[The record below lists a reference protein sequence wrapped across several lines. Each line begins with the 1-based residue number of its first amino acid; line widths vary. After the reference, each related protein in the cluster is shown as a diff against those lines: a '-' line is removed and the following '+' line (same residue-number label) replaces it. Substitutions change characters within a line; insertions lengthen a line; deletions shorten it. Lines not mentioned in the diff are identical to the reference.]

1 MGEAAKV
8 QGFPANRQDTIAAFL
23 AGCRSEETR
32 NAYRR
37 DLAEFGSFLGKAI
50 DEASRLDVEAW
61 ISTLRDA
68 DKSPA
73 TVGRK
78 VSAVRSYLRLLV
90 DEGTLARNPANHA
103 RTPTVSSESTTPGLS
118 KDEAR
123 AMLAAC
129 DDSTVG
135 RRDRALLA
143 LLLYQALRVSE
154 AVGARVEDLG
164 DDSGYPVLRVHGKG
178 GKVVRVPLAPAT
190 VAALRAW
197 LEAAEFEDGA
207 ILRSVKKGGRVDGAL
222 SRSGAFRRIRFLAKR
237 ASIEKKISPHSL
249 RHTAITLALD
259 SGVSL
264 RHVQDFARH
273 ADPRTTRR
281 YDLRRNSL
289 NNPSGAA
296 VVAAIED

>member
-1 MGEAAKV
+1 MGAAATV
-8 QGFPANRQDTIAAFL
+8 RGFPAERQDTIAAFL
-23 AGCRSEETR
+23 AGCRSEETC

-37 DLAEFGSFLGKAI
+37 DLAEFAAFLGKAI
-50 DEASRLDVEAW
+50 EEASRLDVEAW
-61 ISTLRDA
+61 VSTLHDSGKA
-68 DKSPA
+68 PS
-73 TVGRK
+73 TINRK

-90 DEGTLARNPANHA
+90 DEGTLPRNPADHA
-103 RTPTVSSESTTPGLS
+103 RTPSVSAESSTPGLS
-118 KDEAR
+118 KEEAR
-123 AMLAAC
+123 SLVDAC

-154 AVGARVEDLG
+154 AVGAELEDLG

-197 LEAAEFEDGA
+197 LEAAELEDGA

-237 ASIEKKISPHSL
+237 AGIEKKISPHSL

>member
-8 QGFPANRQDTIAAFL
+8 HGFPAERQDTVSAFL
-23 AGCRSEETR
+23 AGCRSDETR

-37 DLAEFGSFLGKAI
+37 DLADFDAFLGKAI
-50 DEASRLDVEAW
+50 EEASRLDVEAW

-68 DKSPA
+68 GMATA
-73 TVGRK
+73 TVNRK
-78 VSAVRSYLRLLV
+78 VSAVRSYLRLLL
-90 DEGTLARNPANHA
+90 DEGIIARNPANNA

-118 KDEAR
+118 KEEAR
-123 AMLAAC
+123 TLVEAC

-143 LLLYQALRVSE
+143 LLLFQALRVSE
-154 AVGARVEDLG
+154 AIGASVEDLG
-164 DDSGYPVLRVHGKG
+164 DDSGYPVLRVNGKG
-178 GKVVRVPLAPAT
+178 GKVVRVPLAPTT
-190 VAALRAW
+190 VVALRTW
-197 LEAAEFEDGA
+197 LSVAELEDGA

-237 ASIEKKISPHSL
+237 AGIEKKISPHSL

-259 SGVSL
+259 GGVSL

-289 NNPSGAA
+289 NNPSGA
-296 VVAAIED
+296 VVAAAIED

>member
-1 MGEAAKV
+1 MGEAATV
-8 QGFPANRQDTIAAFL
+8 RGFPAERQDTVSAFL
-23 AGCRSEETR
+23 AGCRSDETR

-37 DLAEFGSFLGKAI
+37 DLADFDAFLGKAI
-50 DEASRLDVEAW
+50 EEASRLDVEAW

-68 DKSPA
+68 GMAPA
-73 TVGRK
+73 TVNRK
-78 VSAVRSYLRLLV
+78 VSAVRSYLRLLL
-90 DEGTLARNPANHA
+90 DEGIIARNPANHA
-103 RTPTVSSESTTPGLS
+103 RTPTVAAESSTPGLS
-118 KDEAR
+118 KEEAR

-143 LLLYQALRVSE
+143 LLLFQALRVSE
-154 AVGARVEDLG
+154 AVGASVEDLG
-164 DDSGYPVLRVHGKG
+164 DDSGYPVLRVNGKG
-178 GKVVRVPLAPAT
+178 GKVVRVPLTPAT
-190 VAALRAW
+190 VATLRKW
-197 LEAAEFEDGA
+197 LETAELEDGA
-207 ILRSVKKGGRVDGAL
+207 LLRSVKKGGRVDGAL

-237 ASIEKKISPHSL
+237 AGIEKKISPHSL

-259 SGVSL
+259 GGVSL

>member
-8 QGFPANRQDTIAAFL
+8 HGFPAERQDTVSAFL
-23 AGCRSEETR
+23 AGCRSDETR

-37 DLAEFGSFLGKAI
+37 DLADFDAFLGKAI
-50 DEASRLDVEAW
+50 EEASRLDVEAW

-68 DKSPA
+68 GMAPA
-73 TVGRK
+73 TVNRK
-78 VSAVRSYLRLLV
+78 VSAVRSYLRLLL
-90 DEGTLARNPANHA
+90 DEGIIARNPANNA

-118 KDEAR
+118 KEEAR
-123 AMLAAC
+123 TLVEAC

-143 LLLYQALRVSE
+143 LLLFQALRVSE
-154 AVGARVEDLG
+154 AIGASVEDLG
-164 DDSGYPVLRVHGKG
+164 DDSGYPVLRVNGKG
-178 GKVVRVPLAPAT
+178 GKVVRVPLAPTT
-190 VAALRAW
+190 VVALRTW
-197 LEAAEFEDGA
+197 LSVAELEDGA

-237 ASIEKKISPHSL
+237 AGIEKKISPHSL

-259 SGVSL
+259 GGVSL

-289 NNPSGAA
+289 NNPSGA
-296 VVAAIED
+296 VVAAAIED